1 MLNIYLQNAYYQT
14 DNPDHPYHPN
24 LEQQFAKDL
33 SGTTIQ
39 TRPNWA
45 RKVHKLINDM
55 GLKKRRH
62 VKLVFYIPE
71 KISINTFFTFY
82 VSCTFCIF
90 CKLHIL
96 HILHT
101 LHTLHILHNQTRIV
115 ISFPKSFNIIGLT
128 VVVFVFVFVF
138 LFSNSLCHHLLLL
151 LVSVFVFV
159 CI

>member
-45 RKVHKLINDM
+45 IKVHKFINYM
-55 GLKKRRH
+55 GQKKKTH

-71 KISINTFFTFY
+71 KISIKKRRIFFLKEPF
-82 VSCTFCIF
+82 IF
-90 CKLHIL
+90 FAKEK
-96 HILHT
+96 
-101 LHTLHILHNQTRIV
+101 
-115 ISFPKSFNIIGLT
+115 KSKGVKYHGEGI
-128 VVVFVFVFVF
+128 
-138 LFSNSLCHHLLLL
+138 
-151 LVSVFVFV
+151 
-159 CI
+159 

>member
-55 GLKKRRH
+55 GQKKKRH
-62 VKLVFYIPE
+62 VKFVFCIPE
-71 KISINTFFTFY
+71 KISTKKRRIFFLKKEPY
-82 VSCTFCIF
+82 IF
-90 CKLHIL
+90 SAKEK
-96 HILHT
+96 
-101 LHTLHILHNQTRIV
+101 
-115 ISFPKSFNIIGLT
+115 KSKGVKYYGEEI
-128 VVVFVFVFVF
+128 
-138 LFSNSLCHHLLLL
+138 
-151 LVSVFVFV
+151 
-159 CI
+159 